1 MKKIITYF
9 IKYPV
14 AVNVMIF
21 AFIIFGTVGIF
32 SMKSSFFPLV
42 DSQLIRISL
51 AYPGASPAEM
61 EEGVVL
67 KIEDNLKGIVGVE
80 RVTSVSRENSASVNI
95 EVEKGKDIDVV
106 LSDVKNAVDRVP
118 SFPSGMEPAVIAK
131 VESIR
136 PTISFT
142 VSGNNVSLK
151 SLKQYARNV
160 ENDIRG
166 IEGISQVEIS
176 GFPDEEIE
184 IAVREND
191 LRSLNMSFTEVATA
205 IRNSNILITGGNIK
219 TAEEDYLIRASNR
232 SYYGVE
238 LQNLIVRTEPSGN
251 IIRLKDVASIND
263 TWSENPDKLYYNG
276 NLAINIT
283 VSNTNNE
290 DLISSADKI
299 KEYINEFNQKQQ
311 NVQLN
316 VSSDAS
322 ITLNGRT
329 KLLVENGIVG
339 ILLVLFFLA
348 LFLNL
353 RLAIWVA
360 FGLPVAF
367 FGMFMFAAQF
377 DVTINVLSLFGMII
391 VIGILVDDGIVIGE
405 NIYHHY
411 YDLGKTKI
419 QAAIDGTMEVIPP
432 IVSAILTTIIAFS
445 TFFFVDG
452 RIGSFFGEVS
462 TIVLLTLSVSLIEA
476 LVILPAHIA
485 HSKALK
491 RRNEEFSVNNFNFND
506 NNVVILEENSDE
518 VIVEKNGERI
528 VLYKESKLDAFFRKI
543 NSKADAILGKFRD
556 NYYVPFL
563 KFSLQN
569 KFFIF
574 CVFIATLLISF
585 SALRGGVIKSSF
597 FPRIAS
603 DRIQITL
610 NMPQGTNEKITDSI
624 ISSIEEKV
632 WLVNEEY
639 TAKQT
644 GNVAIVENVIKR
656 VGPGSANATL
666 SVNLLPGEARDF
678 SSPEITNSIQQKVG
692 KVYGIESLVF
702 GSGGNFGGSPVAV
715 SLLGNDI
722 KELKAVKDELK
733 LALENN
739 PLLKDVSDN
748 DPAGIKEVKIT
759 LKDNAYLLGLNLQAI
774 MAQVRAGFFGFQA
787 QRFQR
792 GQDEIKVWVRYD
804 RKDRSSIKDLDDM
817 RIIAPNGT
825 RIPFSE
831 IATYVIER
839 GDIAI
844 NHLEGKREIQVTAD
858 LKDLTASETEILDN
872 IKTVILPEILSK
884 YPTVKPIYEG
894 QNREAKKTTDSINI
908 VGPII
913 LMLIYIV
920 IAFTFRSYSQPI
932 LLIIMIPFSMIG
944 VIWGHY
950 IHNFSIGILSFL
962 GIIALIGIMVNDGL
976 VLIGKFNSYLKEGL
990 KYDEALIKA
999 GQSRFRAIFLT
1010 SLTTIAG
1017 LAPLIFEK
1025 SRQAQFLIPMAISI
1039 AYGIAIATVLTL
1051 VMLPLMLAASNT
1063 LKVKI
1068 KWLKTDTHVTKEEVE
1083 RAIIESKIDEEE
1095 TIRISEE
1102 KEANLKLDNKKH
1114 NNETE

>member
-14 AVNVMIF
+14 AVNVIIL
-21 AFIIFGTVGIF
+21 AFFIFGILGAI

-67 KIEDNLKGIVGVE
+67 KIEDNLKGIIGVE
-80 RVTSVSRENSASVNI
+80 RVTSVSRENSASVNV
-95 EVEKGKDIDVV
+95 EVEKGKNIDVV

-118 SFPSGMEPAVIAK
+118 SFPSGMEPPVIAK
-131 VESIR
+131 VENNR
-136 PTISFT
+136 TTISFT
-142 VSGNNVSLK
+142 VSGDNVSLK
-151 SLKQYARNV
+151 ALKQYARNV

-166 IEGISQVEIS
+166 IEGISQVAII
-176 GFPDEEIE
+176 GYPDEEIE

-191 LRSLNMSFTEVATA
+191 LRAYNLSITEVANA
-205 IRNSNILITGGNIK
+205 VRNSNILITGGNIK
-219 TAEEDYLIRASNR
+219 TADEDYLIRASNR
-232 SYYGVE
+232 SYYGIE
-238 LQNLIVRTEPSGN
+238 LQNIIVRTEVNGN
-251 IIRLKDVASIND
+251 IIRLKDVAELRD
-263 TWSENPDKLYYNG
+263 TWSENPDRLYYNG
-276 NLAINIT
+276 NLAIDIT

-299 KEYINEFNQKQQ
+299 KEYIYKYNQEQQ
-311 NVQLN
+311 NVQLT
-316 VSSDAS
+316 VTSDRS
-322 ITLNGRT
+322 TTLNDRT
-329 KLLVENGIVG
+329 WLLTKNAISG

-353 RLAIWVA
+353 RLAFWVA
-360 FGLPVAF
+360 FGLPISF
-367 FGMFMFAAQF
+367 LGMFIFAAQLG
-377 DVTINVLSLFGMII
+377 VTINVLSLFGMII

-411 YDLGKTKI
+411 YDLGKSKI
-419 QAAIDGTMEVIPP
+419 RAAIDGTMEVIPP

-452 RIGSFFGEVS
+452 SIGSFFGEVS
-462 TIVLLTLSVSLIEA
+462 TIVILTLTVSLIEA
-476 LVILPAHIA
+476 LIILPAHIA
-485 HSKALK
+485 HSKALDRK
-491 RRNEEFSVNNFNFND
+491 K
-506 NNVVILEENSDE
+506 LE
-518 VIVEKNGERI
+518 NGGAKKTNKI
-528 VLYKESKLDAFFRKI
+528 DAFFKKI
-543 NSKADAILGKFRD
+543 NKGADAILVKFRD

-574 CVFIATLLISF
+574 CVFVASFLISF
-585 SALRGGVIKSSF
+585 SALKGGVVKSSF

-603 DRIQITL
+603 DRVQITL
-610 NMPQGTNEKITDSI
+610 NMPQGTNEKITDSL
-624 ISSIEEKV
+624 ISFIEEKV
-632 WLVNEEY
+632 WLVDKEY
-639 TAKQT
+639 TEKQT
-644 GNVAIVENVIKR
+644 GKVKVIKNVIKR

-666 SVNLLPGEARDF
+666 SVNLLPGETRDF
-678 SSPEITNSIQQKVG
+678 SSPEITNAIQQKVG
-692 KVYGIESLVF
+692 KIYGVESLVF

-715 SLLGNDI
+715 SLLGNNI

-733 LALENN
+733 QVLENN
-739 PLLKDVSDN
+739 PLLKDVTDN
-748 DPAGIKEVKIT
+748 DPAGIKEVRIT
-759 LKDNAYLLGLNLQAI
+759 LKDNAYLLGLNLQTI
-774 MAQVRAGFFGFQA
+774 MAQVRGGFFGFQA

-804 RKDRSSIKDLDDM
+804 KKDRSSIKDLDDM
-817 RIIAPNGT
+817 RIITPTGT

-831 IATYVIER
+831 IANYVIER
-839 GDIAI
+839 GDISI
-844 NHLEGKREIQVTAD
+844 NHLEGKREIQIRAD
-858 LKDLTASETEILDN
+858 LKDLSASATEILDN
-872 IKTVILPEILSK
+872 IKTNIMPEILSK
-884 YPTVKPIYEG
+884 YPTVTPLYEG
-894 QNREAKKTTDSINI
+894 QNREAKKTTDSLNL

-913 LMLIYIV
+913 LLLIYIV

-950 IHNFSIGILSFL
+950 IHNMAIGILSFL

-976 VLIGKFNSYLKEGL
+976 VLIGKFNSFLKEGM
-990 KYDEALIKA
+990 KFDDALVRA

-1010 SLTTIAG
+1010 SLTTVAG

-1039 AYGIAIATVLTL
+1039 AYGIAIATILTL
-1051 VMLPLMLAASNT
+1051 IMLPMILSVSNT
-1063 LKVKI
+1063 IKVKI
-1068 KWLKTDTHVTKEEVE
+1068 KWLITNGKVTREEVE
-1083 RAIIESKIDEEE
+1083 RAIIESKFDEDE
-1095 TIRISEE
+1095 I
-1102 KEANLKLDNKKH
+1102 
-1114 NNETE
+1114 